1 MRARRGGRE
10 RGGGS
15 RRGWGSQRQ
24 GGQGLGRRCS
34 DAIPFLRL
42 RFLLWGEIIGLDS
55 TSIEFLIVMMAWQ
68 NRIGSVMFFRTESLG
83 SIKSFARERGF
94 QTGCYKS
101 KSQSEDYCSFVVPLL
116 TA

>member
-1 MRARRGGRE
+1 MRERRGGRE
-10 RGGGS
+10 RGEGS

-34 DAIPFLRL
+34 DAIPSLKL

-55 TSIEFLIVMMAWQ
+55 TYIEFLIVMMAWQ
-68 NRIGSVMFFRTESLG
+68 NRIDSAMFFRTESLG
-83 SIKSFARERGF
+83 SIKNFARERGF

-101 KSQSEDYCSFVVPLL
+101 KSLSEDYCSFVVPLL